1 MSTEED
7 IIDILNKGS
16 DLLNDINYLIEQQKW
31 IVLQLEIKPEQSN
44 MFHLK
49 LAELDIAIAEK
60 REAILKV
67 NDILLDYKINNGASP
82 NFNKIGMFLH
92 RCCLK

>member
-16 DLLNDINYLIEQQKW
+16 DLLDDINDLIEQQKW
-31 IVLQLEIKPEQSN
+31 LVLQLQIKPEQSN
-44 MFHLK
+44 IFIQK
-49 LAELDIAIAEK
+49 LATLDIAIAEK